1 MKFRLFAFVVGLSLT
16 TVAAQA
22 QFGLYLNPIATR
34 VSNSQADTGPF
45 AFLGANSTS
54 RMFYGVDM
62 GGYYNFYQQGK
73 TEVGVD
79 IRDSIVH
86 GNSASLNSFL
96 VGIRVAAKPFSR
108 PLKPY
113 LQASVGVGTTRP
125 PTSTVRINQAQY
137 GIFGGADYSL
147 GRHVDFRVV
156 EVGFNSLVTASS
168 STIGGSSKSFPASKL
183 LSFSTGFVFRF
194 R

>member
-1 MKFRLFAFVVGLSLT
+1 MKFRFIALVVCLSLT

-86 GNSASLNSFL
+86 GNSASLNSFM
-96 VGIRVAAKPFSR
+96 VGLRAATQPFKN

-113 LQASVGVGTTRP
+113 IQASVGVGTTRP
-125 PTSTVRINQAQY
+125 PTSTVRVNRAQY
-137 GIFGGADYSL
+137 GVFAGADYPI

-156 EVGFNSLVTASS
+156 EVGFNSLETASS
-168 STIGGSSKSFPASKL
+168 STIGGTSNIPASRL

>member
-1 MKFRLFAFVVGLSLT
+1 MKFRFIALVVCLFLT

-34 VSNSQADTGPF
+34 VSNSQKDTGPF
-45 AFLGANSTS
+45 AFLGDNSTS

-79 IRDSIVH
+79 VRDSIVH
-86 GNSASLNSFL
+86 GNSASLNSFML
-96 VGIRVAAKPFSR
+96 GIRVAAKPFSS

-113 LQASVGVGTTRP
+113 LQGSVGVGTSRA
-125 PTSTVRINQAQY
+125 PTSTVRINRAQY
-137 GIFGGADYSL
+137 GIFAGADYSL
-147 GRHVDFRVV
+147 SKHVDFRII
-156 EVGFNSLVTASS
+156 EVGFNSLQTASS
-168 STIGGSSKSFPASKL
+168 STIGGNGNIPTSRL

>member
-1 MKFRLFAFVVGLSLT
+1 MKFRFIALVVCLSLT
-16 TVAAQA
+16 TVVAQA

-79 IRDSIVH
+79 VRDSIVH
-86 GNSASLNSFL
+86 GNSASLNSFML
-96 VGIRVAAKPFSR
+96 GIRVAAKPFKNS
-108 PLKPY
+108 LKPY
-113 LQASVGVGTTRP
+113 IQGSVGVGTTRP
-125 PTSTVRINQAQY
+125 PTSTVRINRAQY
-137 GIFGGADYSL
+137 GIFAGADYPL
-147 GRHVDFRVV
+147 NRHVDFRIV
-156 EVGFNSLVTASS
+156 EVGFNSLQTASS
-168 STIGGSSKSFPASKL
+168 STIGGNGDIPSSKL
-183 LSFSTGFVFRF
+183 LSFSTGVVFRF